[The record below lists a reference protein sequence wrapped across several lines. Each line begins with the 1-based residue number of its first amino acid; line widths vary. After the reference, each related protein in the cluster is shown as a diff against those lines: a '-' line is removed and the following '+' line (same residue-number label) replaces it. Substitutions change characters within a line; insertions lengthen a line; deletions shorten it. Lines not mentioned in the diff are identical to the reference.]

1 MSEARP
7 IHRQAGAPRRFRPR
21 ARVAVCL
28 ALAALLGLTTAC
40 TVHNSFQRAEQ
51 AAAVGDWDA
60 AVLHYMEAAEKDPTD
75 IRLQSALM
83 RARIKASQE
92 HFEAGKQYYEAGV
105 LERALVEYQQAVQL
119 DPTNQYAEAE
129 LESVRQQ
136 LRALRAGRDA
146 DSIAEMKRRASG
158 ALPQPPVLN
167 PRSDEPID
175 LEFPDQT
182 PIFQIY
188 RALGD
193 AFGINILFD
202 QNLKDQEVSI
212 TLEGVTAE
220 RALEHL
226 MRTAGHFYKVV
237 DEHSIIV
244 AADTPQNRKTYE
256 DLVIQTF
263 FLSNAEIKDMM
274 TILRSLIDS
283 RRIASN
289 EQLNAIILRDTADKV
304 KVAERII
311 QANDKA
317 RAEVVVDVELL
328 QIDTNRARELGM
340 ALSQYS
346 VTQSLDLGSEDASL
360 RVSDLEFL
368 NQSNWILSIPNFIYN
383 FMKTSTNA
391 QLLAQPQL
399 RSSEGE
405 RARAVIGDRVPIPVT
420 SFNTSNTAGSNI
432 VPVTSFQY
440 QDVGITIEV
449 EPRVHHN
456 QEITL
461 VVRVEVSN
469 ISGFIQG
476 PGGQQQPRIGTRVIE
491 STIRLRD
498 GETNLIAGLI
508 RTDDSN
514 NEQGLPG
521 LSDIPVLGHLFSNKA
536 NDHSRTDLILT
547 LTPHIVR
554 QAEITE
560 QDLLPIWV
568 GTESNITFRGD
579 TPRLEADSAGPFDG
593 IGGTDEE
600 NAEMIR
606 RRLERLPPGLREG
619 NEESEEP
626 EPPPG
631 VDLVPGGGL
640 PQPEPIQDDD
650 EEPRF
655 RPPGVSALPGAPAA
669 PGDLLRGDDPSDA
682 TSTAA
687 SLAAANPEVPLR
699 ELLPASWTVAADDP
713 RFADSP
719 GSATTPS
726 FADSPGLTADR
737 VAASGA
743 GNATAA
749 GRAARTSAALGDAEA
764 TARVW
769 LAPRDLE
776 VAPGEVF
783 ELRLLASAS
792 RPLSHLPMTLQY
804 DPALFSVE
812 AVEPG
817 GFLGAAGEMQLLTD
831 STRPGRVVFGVS
843 RLGQVPGVTG
853 EGLVARVRMRAL
865 PAADGARAARLTFT
879 ESRALDPLLQPLS
892 PFRAEG
898 ADVRVD
904 PAAGGVELVPQ
915 RPGRPAAEDR
925 QAADAPY

>member
-1 MSEARP
+1 MSETRTITRA
-7 IHRQAGAPRRFRPR
+7 AAPRRRT
-21 ARVAVCL
+21 RVVLCWL
-28 ALAALLGLTTAC
+28 LVALFGATSAC
-40 TVHNSFQRAEQ
+40 SVHNSYQRAEQ
-51 AAAVGDWDA
+51 AAKVGNWDA
-60 AVLHYMEAAEKDPTD
+60 AVLHYMEALQKDPTD
-75 IRLQSALM
+75 IRYQSALM
-83 RARIKASQE
+83 RARIKASQA
-92 HFEAGKQYYEAGV
+92 HFDSGKRYHDAGV
-105 LERALVEYQQAVQL
+105 LERALVELQQAVQL

-129 LESVRQQ
+129 LESVRKQ
-136 LRALRAGRDA
+136 LLALRAGRDA
-146 DSIAEMKRRASG
+146 DSIAEMKRRTAGS
-158 ALPQPPVLN
+158 LPQPPVLN
-167 PRSDEPID
+167 PRSSEPID
-175 LEFPDQT
+175 LEFPNLT

-193 AFGINILFD
+193 AFGINVLFD

-212 TLEGVTAE
+212 ALEGVTAE

-237 DEHSIIV
+237 DEYSILV

-289 EQLNAIILRDTADKV
+289 DQLNAIILRDTADKV

-317 RAEVVVDVELL
+317 RAEVVIDVELL

-346 VTQSLDLGSEDASL
+346 VTQSLDLGSADASL
-360 RVSDLEFL
+360 RVSDLQFL

-383 FMKTSTNA
+383 FMKTSTDA

-420 SFNTSNTAGSNI
+420 SFNTSNTTGSNI
-432 VPVTSFQY
+432 VPITSFQY

-461 VVRVEVSN
+461 QVRVEVSN

-476 PGGQQQPRIGTRVIE
+476 PNGQEQPRIGTRAIE

-514 NEQGLPG
+514 SSQGFPG
-521 LSDIPVLGHLFSNKA
+521 LSDIPILGHLFSNKS

-547 LTPHIVR
+547 LTPHIIR

-560 QDLLPIWV
+560 EDLLPIWV

-579 TPRLEADSAGPFDG
+579 TPRLEADSEGPFDG
-593 IGGTDEE
+593 QGGTEE
-600 NAEMIR
+600 EVQELMR
-606 RRLERLPPGLREG
+606 RRLERLPPGLRDGDADGDAEDA
-619 NEESEEP
+619 P
-626 EPPPG
+626 EPPAG

-640 PQPEPIQDDD
+640 PQPPPVNDDDD
-650 EEPRF
+650 EDLGGF
-655 RPPGVSALPGAPAA
+655 RPPNVSALPDG
-669 PGDLLRGDDPSDA
+669 GGLG
-682 TSTAA
+682 
-687 SLAAANPEVPLR
+687 AAAYGDAAYESTSLR
-699 ELLPASWTVAADDP
+699 DILPASWTVASEEAG
-713 RFADSP
+713 AE
-719 GSATTPS
+719 
-726 FADSPGLTADR
+726 
-737 VAASGA
+737 AALSS
-743 GNATAA
+743 T
-749 GRAARTSAALGDAEA
+749 RAAVASTAVVGEARAGKAA
-764 TARVW
+764 ARVW
-769 LAPRDLE
+769 LAPGDLE
-776 VAPGEVF
+776 VVPGEVF
-783 ELRLLASAS
+783 EIELRAAAK
-792 RPLSHLPMTLQY
+792 RPLSHLPLTLQY
-804 DPALFSVE
+804 DPELFVIE
-812 AVEPG
+812 AVVAG
-817 GFLGAAGEMQLLTD
+817 DFLGASHEMQLLSD
-831 STRPGRVVFGVS
+831 YTRPGRLVLGVS
-843 RLGQVPGVTG
+843 RLGQAPGITG
-853 EGLVARVRMRAL
+853 EGIVARVRLRAL
-865 PAADGARAARLTFT
+865 VTPATAAGSPAREGRLTFSD
-879 ESRALDPLLQPLS
+879 SRALDPMLQPLA

-898 ADVRVD
+898 SRVVVA
-904 PAAGGVELVPQ
+904 PAVTGPGPVPGPDE
-915 RPGRPAAEDR
+915 RPEGLPARPDRPAAEDR
-925 QAADAPY
+925 QGPRGSGVGT

>member
-7 IHRQAGAPRRFRPR
+7 IHRQDGAPRRSRFR

-28 ALAALLGLTTAC
+28 ALVALLGLTTAC
-40 TVHNSFQRAEQ
+40 TIHNSFQRAEQ

-92 HFEAGKQYYEAGV
+92 HFETGKKYYDAGV

-146 DSIAEMKRRASG
+146 DSIAELKRRTSG

-175 LEFPDQT
+175 LEFPNPT

-193 AFGINILFD
+193 AFGINVLFD

-212 TLEGVTAE
+212 TLEGVIAE

-521 LSDIPVLGHLFSNKA
+521 LADIPILGHLFSNKA

-619 NEESEEP
+619 NEESEAP

-640 PQPEPIQDDD
+640 PQPEPFDDD
-650 EEPRF
+650 EEEEIDPRID
-655 RPPGVSALPGAPAA
+655 RIN
-669 PGDLLRGDDPSDA
+669 GDLSTPGSLGGDAPPSDDR
-682 TSTAA
+682 SV
-687 SLAAANPEVPLR
+687 LAAAPSESSAPSVPLR
-699 ELLPASWTVAADDP
+699 DILPASWTVAADDP
-713 RFADSP
+713 VFADASVFDGDAVFA
-719 GSATTPS
+719 GSLVP
-726 FADSPGLTADR
+726 
-737 VAASGA
+737 
-743 GNATAA
+743 AA
-749 GRAARTSAALGDAEA
+749 GTASAPGEAEA

-783 ELRLLASAS
+783 EVRLLASAS

-804 DPALFSVE
+804 DPEMFAVE

-817 GFLGAAGEMQLLTD
+817 DFLGAGGEMQLLTD

-865 PAADGARAARLTFT
+865 PAVGEARSARLTFT

-904 PAAGGVELVPQ
+904 PAAAGVELVPP
-915 RPGRPAAEDR
+915 RPERPAAEDR
-925 QAADAPY
+925 RPADAPY